1 MSIFHITLP
10 SKLQEI
16 ESEKPKP
23 PELLWECMV
32 ELSTEGKIE
41 LFRNSRFLGEAEEK
55 TLIALAEATRECCYP
70 KGTIITQNN
79 KNTDEIF
86 IVSCG
91 LLKVSAI
98 SESGKRITFLL
109 AKKGDP
115 YNILTPFMTEPRQF
129 IAEAAKDT
137 RCLQMSRARY
147 MQFIEEHPEL
157 LIHIISWVAP
167 ALDSTI
173 SRIFDQMEK
182 KVEFRIMRV
191 LKTLAA
197 KLGLIAHLDEICH
210 RNRLM

>member
-1 MSIFHITLP
+1 M
-10 SKLQEI
+10 
-16 ESEKPKP
+16 
-23 PELLWECMV
+23 
-32 ELSTEGKIE
+32 
-41 LFRNSRFLGEAEEK
+41 REAEEK

-70 KGTIITQNN
+70 KGTIISQGN
-79 KNTDEIF
+79 KNTGEIY

-109 AKKGDP
+109 AKKGEP
-115 YNILTPFMTEPRQF
+115 YNILSPFMKEPRQF

-137 RCLQMSRARY
+137 RCLQMSRAQY
-147 MQFIEEHPEL
+147 MQFIESHPEF
-157 LIHIISWVAP
+157 LIHIISYVAP

-191 LKTLAA
+191 LKTLSTKFGAPLFFTNA
-197 KLGLIAHLDEICH
+197 EIAELAGTTTESAIRAMAVLRDLGAIETERGKIWVKDLDILQ
-210 RNRLM
+210 RDGMDNIRV